1 MKAIKHNPLW
11 LRKNFFAFHIKKILC
26 RLRQSIKSTGNRM
39 FQNLSDKLKKIF
51 DKLAGRGLL
60 TTDDVDQVARD
71 IRIAL
76 LEADVALPVVKQI
89 LASVKDKAVGEE
101 VLKGLRPDQVIIKL
115 VNDALLE
122 ALGPGEELNLRT
134 QPPAVILMAG
144 LQGSGK
150 TTTAAKLAKHL
161 KDKHNKK
168 CLLVSGDIYRPAAQ
182 EQLQTNAGRVGVD
195 FLPIEPNEKPLA
207 IAKRALAH
215 AKKSGY
221 DVLIYDTAG
230 RLELDE
236 ALMQELK
243 DVHAVLSPIETLFVA
258 DSLMGQTAATVAKG
272 FNEAVGITGIV
283 LTRIDGDSRGGAALS
298 ARAVTGCPLKF
309 LGVGEGLDAL
319 QPFAPERLA
328 NRILGMGDVVE
339 LVERMQSAVSHD
351 EAASMAE
358 QMQSGGFN
366 LTMMRQQL
374 GMMSKMGSLAGMLDL
389 IPGMGKLKDKIDP
402 STLDDKM
409 VVHQMAII
417 DSMTVQ
423 ERQNPGLMNAKR
435 RLRIAGGAGVTV
447 HEVNKLLK
455 SFTQMQD
462 MMKKMQSGG
471 KKGLMQSLF
480 KGM

>member
-1 MKAIKHNPLW
+1 
-11 LRKNFFAFHIKKILC
+11 
-26 RLRQSIKSTGNRM
+26 M

-60 TTDDVDQVARD
+60 TADDVDQVARD

-89 LASVKDKAVGEE
+89 LASVKEKAVGEE
-101 VLKGLRPDQVIIKL
+101 VLKGVRPDQQIIKL

-150 TTTAAKLAKHL
+150 TTTAAKLAKLL
-161 KDKHNKK
+161 KDKQGKK

-182 EQLQTNAGRVGVD
+182 EQLQTNAQRVGVD
-195 FLPIEPNEKPLA
+195 FLPIEKDEKPAA

-215 AKKSGY
+215 AKKAGY

-230 RLELDE
+230 RLELD
-236 ALMQELK
+236 ATLMQELK
-243 DVHAVLSPIETLFVA
+243 DVHAILTPVETLFVA
-258 DSLMGQTAATVAKG
+258 DSLMGQSAATVAKG
-272 FNEAVGITGIV
+272 FHEAVGITGIA

-298 ARAVTGCPLKF
+298 VRAITGQPLKF

-319 QPFAPERLA
+319 QPFSPERLA

-339 LVERMQSAVSHD
+339 LVERVQMAVSQD
-351 EAASMAE
+351 DAQEMAE
-358 QMQSGGFN
+358 QMQSGRFDLN
-366 LTMMRQQL
+366 SLRKQL
-374 GMMSKMGSLAGMLDL
+374 GMMRKMGSLSTMLDL
-389 IPGMGKLKDKIDP
+389 LPGMGKLKDKIDP
-402 STLDDKM
+402 SKLDDKM
-409 VVHQMAII
+409 VIHQIAII
-417 DSMTVQ
+417 DSMTPR
-423 ERQNPGLMNAKR
+423 ERANPDLMNAKR
-435 RLRIAGGAGVTV
+435 RLRIASGAGVTV
-447 HEVNKLLK
+447 HDVNKLLK

-471 KKGLMQSLF
+471 KKGLLQSLF